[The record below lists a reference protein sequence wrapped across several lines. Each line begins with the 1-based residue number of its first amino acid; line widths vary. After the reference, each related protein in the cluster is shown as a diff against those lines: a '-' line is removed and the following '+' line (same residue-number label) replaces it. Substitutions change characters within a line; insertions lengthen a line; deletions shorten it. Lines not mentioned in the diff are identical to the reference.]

1 MNLVSLTLLLLTAP
15 GDRPDL
21 TGGVASKAGVPV
33 AGALVLIDSA
43 GVRQGTSPL
52 CPSCYADCAKRAET
66 AADGTFAIKSVDP
79 ALIFRVLVIADGF
92 RPTFVAKVD
101 PAKGPIRAALEPL
114 KLDQIPPER
123 IVRGRVV
130 DAAGQPVAGASIEAR
145 MFRTDEYSG
154 FSPGIFDPLAITD
167 LAGEFALVSRSPI
180 RDVDL
185 MISARNLA
193 PHIFP
198 KATPMPEPRRFALG
212 LGAEVTGRL
221 LLGGKPLGGVTV
233 GLVQANRGGNTFLGA
248 TEIGTDAEGRFLF
261 SNVVPG
267 DDYFVY
273 GIMASLQGRGAVV
286 ARRVKVGAEGS
297 KADVGGLAVEPGHR
311 IAGQVLL
318 ADGKSIPPGTRIM
331 VSREEAWDNLQT
343 TLDAE
348 GRFELVGLPTEEYTL
363 NVTVKGYR
371 LSGRNKSI
379 DTNNPFRLKSFVDG
393 DLTGLKILLEP
404 GQ

>member
-1 MNLVSLTLLLLTAP
+1 MNLVSLTLLLLAAP

-21 TGGVASKAGVPV
+21 TGSVASKAGVPV

-92 RPTFVAKVD
+92 RPAFVAKVD
-101 PAKGPIRAALEPL
+101 PAQGPIRAALEPMS
-114 KLDQIPPER
+114 LDQIPPER
-123 IVRGRVV
+123 IVRGRVF
-130 DAAGQPVAGASIEAR
+130 DAAGLPVPGATVEPQ
-145 MFRTDEYSG
+145 MFRTDEHSG
-154 FSPGIFDPLAITD
+154 FSPGIFDPLAITN

-185 MISARNLA
+185 KISGRNLA
-193 PHIFP
+193 PQIFP
-198 KATPMPEPRRFALG
+198 KATPEPKPHQFKLG
-212 LGAEVTGRL
+212 EGTEVTGRL
-221 LLGGKPLGGVTV
+221 LLGGKPLAGVTL
-233 GLVQANRGGNTFLGA
+233 GLVQAERASTTFLGA
-248 TEIGTDAEGRFLF
+248 TAIGTDAEGRFLF
-261 SNVVPG
+261 SHVAPG

-297 KADVGGLAVEPGHR
+297 KADVGDLAVEPGHR

-331 VSREEAWDNLQT
+331 VSREEAWDNLRT

-371 LSGRNKSI
+371 LSSRNKSI
-379 DTNNPFRLKSFVDG
+379 DTNNPFRLKGRVDG